1 MRLGGVAAV
10 LVLAAAPGVAGCSSA
25 AGCADATVTRV
36 GGPGGGLDAVVFVR
50 DCGATTGFSTEV
62 SVVRAGARV
71 SGGGNVFS
79 ADDDHGKVP
88 LEGSHHALALDV
100 RWLDGTRLHVG
111 YPAGTRV
118 FRHDGKRGDVRVEYQ
133 QTG

>member
-1 MRLGGVAAV
+1 
-10 LVLAAAPGVAGCSSA
+10 
-25 AGCADATVTRV
+25 
-36 GGPGGGLDAVVFVR
+36 VVFVR

-62 SVVRAGARV
+62 SVVAAGARV
-71 SGGGNVFS
+71 SGGGNVFD
-79 ADDDHGKVP
+79 ADDDHGAVP
-88 LEGSHHALALDV
+88 LQGPHHALALDV

-118 FRHDGKRGDVRVEYQ
+118 FKHDGRHGAVRVEYQ